1 MFYYNQMDYD
11 NIKYDNPSTSK
22 VETIRTSGCG
32 VCAPC
37 IAVNN
42 LVGSEL
48 YSVSKMTKLSLASGA
63 RDNSGTNLNTLLK
76 AVCREH
82 SNLSFTTTTDE
93 NKVISHIK
101 AGGMVI
107 ANQGDAYNVF
117 SSAGHFVV
125 LDKME
130 GSNINVI
137 DPQLYSGKYDDFDR
151 PNRIVRKT
159 DYGCVVSVKELA
171 KATGD
176 RNPAYFLLSNSDK
189 PKPSQGGVRFDKGSV
204 YTLTSNVNVRTGAGT
219 DYAIKKVKDLTADGR
234 KNCTSSNSNDN
245 AVLKSGTRVTALE
258 VKNAG
263 KDIWLK
269 IPSGYICVYYK
280 GDKYARFY

>member
-1 MFYYNQMDYD
+1 MYYYNQMDYE

-22 VETIRTSGCG
+22 VETIKSSGCG

-37 IAVNN
+37 IAINN

-48 YSVSKMTKLSLASGA
+48 YTVSKMTKLSLECGA
-63 RDNSGTNLNTLLK
+63 RDNWGTNLNTLLK

-93 NKVISHIK
+93 NKVVSHIK
-101 AGGMVI
+101 SGGIVI

-117 SSAGHFVV
+117 SSAGHYVV
-125 LDKME
+125 LNKMD

-159 DYGCVVSVKELA
+159 DYGCVVSVTELA
-171 KATGD
+171 KATDD

-189 PKPSQGGVRFDKGSV
+189 AKPSVSGVRFDKGSV
-204 YTLTSNVNVRTGAGT
+204 YTLTTNVNVRTGAGT
-219 DYAIKKVKDLTADGR
+219 DYAVKKVRDLTADGK
-234 KNCTSSNSNDN
+234 KNCTSSNSGDN
-245 AVLKSGTRVTALE
+245 AVLKSGTRVTALD
-258 VKNAG
+258 VINVG
-263 KDIWLK
+263 KDIWLR

-280 GDKYARFY
+280 GDKYARYY

>member
-1 MFYYNQMDYD
+1 MYYYSQMDYE

-22 VETIRTSGCG
+22 VETVKSSGCG

-37 IAVNN
+37 IAINN

-48 YSVSKMTKLSLASGA
+48 YTVSKMTKLSLECGA
-63 RDNSGTNLNTLLK
+63 RDNWGTNLNTLLK

-93 NKVISHIK
+93 SKVVSHIK
-101 AGGMVI
+101 AGGIVI

-117 SSAGHFVV
+117 SSAGHYVV
-125 LDKME
+125 LNKMD

-159 DYGCVVSVKELA
+159 DYGCVVSVTELA
-171 KATGD
+171 KATSD
-176 RNPAYFLLSNSDK
+176 RDPAYFLLSNSEK
-189 PKPSQGGVRFDKGSV
+189 AKPSVSGVRFDKGSV
-204 YTLTSNVNVRTGAGT
+204 YTLMTNVNVRTGAGT
-219 DYAIKKVKDLTADGR
+219 DYAIKKVRDLTADG
-234 KNCTSSNSNDN
+234 KNNCTSSNSGDN
-245 AVLKSGTRVTALE
+245 AVLKSGTRVTALD
-258 VKNAG
+258 VINVG
-263 KDIWLK
+263 KDIWLR

-280 GDKYARFY
+280 GDKYARYY

>member
-1 MFYYNQMDYD
+1 MYYYNQMDYE

-22 VETIRTSGCG
+22 VETVKSSGCG

-37 IAVNN
+37 IAINN

-48 YSVSKMTKLSLASGA
+48 YTVSKMTKLSLECGA
-63 RDNSGTNLNTLLK
+63 RDNWGTNLNTLLK

-93 NKVISHIK
+93 SKVVSHIK
-101 AGGMVI
+101 AGGIVI

-117 SSAGHFVV
+117 SSAGHYVV
-125 LDKME
+125 LNKMD

-159 DYGCVVSVKELA
+159 DYGCVVSVTELA
-171 KATGD
+171 KATSD
-176 RNPAYFLLSNSDK
+176 RDPAYFLLSNSEK
-189 PKPSQGGVRFDKGSV
+189 AKLSVSGVRFDKGSV
-204 YTLTSNVNVRTGAGT
+204 YTLMTNVNVRTGAGT
-219 DYAIKKVKDLTADGR
+219 DYAIKKVRDLTADGK
-234 KNCTSSNSNDN
+234 KNCTSSNSGDN
-245 AVLKSGTRVTALE
+245 AVLKSGTRVTALD
-258 VKNAG
+258 VINVG
-263 KDIWLK
+263 KDIWLR

-280 GDKYARFY
+280 GDKYARYY

>member
-1 MFYYNQMDYD
+1 MFYYNQMDY
-11 NIKYDNPSTSK
+11 
-22 VETIRTSGCG
+22 ETSGCG

-48 YSVSKMTKLSLASGA
+48 YSVSRMTKLSLDCGA

-101 AGGMVI
+101 AGGIVI

-159 DYGCVVSVKELA
+159 DYGCVVSVRELA

-189 PKPSQGGVRFDKGSV
+189 AKPSQGSVRFDKGSV
-204 YTLTSNVNVRTGAGT
+204 YTLTSDVNVRTGAGT

-245 AVLKSGTRVTALE
+245 AVLKTGTKVTALD
-258 VKNAG
+258 VKNVG
-263 KDIWLK
+263 KDIWLE

-280 GDKYARFY
+280 GDKYAKFY

>member
-1 MFYYNQMDYD
+1 MFYYNQMDYE

-22 VETIRTSGCG
+22 VETVKTSGCG

-42 LVGSEL
+42 LVGKEL
-48 YSVSKMTKLSLASGA
+48 YSVSQMTKLSLDSGA
-63 RDNSGTNLNTLLK
+63 RDNWGTNLNTLLK
-76 AVCREH
+76 AICREH

-101 AGGMVI
+101 TGGIVI

-117 SSAGHFVV
+117 SSAGHYVV
-125 LDKME
+125 LDRMD

-171 KATGD
+171 KATSD
-176 RNPAYFLLSNSDK
+176 RNPAYFLLSNSEK
-189 PKPSQGGVRFDKGSV
+189 AKPSKGGVRFDKGSV

-219 DYAIKKVKDLTADGR
+219 SYSIKKVRDLTADG
-234 KNCTSSNSNDN
+234 KKHCTSSNSGDN
-245 AVLKSGTRVTALE
+245 AVLKSGTKVTALD
-258 VKNAG
+258 VINVG
-263 KDIWLK
+263 KDIWLR
-269 IPSGYICVYYK
+269 IPSGYICVYYQ
-280 GDKYARFY
+280 GDKYAKYY